1 MRSPNP
7 RRNEPMSLKWEI
19 NGLSLELDLDN
30 ADNMERY
37 ENAFELMAK
46 EENEIPK
53 DGRQSERIRAYCQ
66 LFHRLYDR
74 IFGDGTSDQI
84 FSGIP
89 DSVKAC
95 DEIYLSFLNFV
106 QEQRVS
112 AAQERAEW
120 RAKYFPNRKQRRAAE
135 KAVKKSAKK

>member
-7 RRNEPMSLKWEI
+7 RRNEPMSLKWEV
-19 NGLSLELDLDN
+19 NGLSLELDLDSY
-30 ADNMERY
+30 DNMKRY
-37 ENAFELMAK
+37 EDAFEQMA
-46 EENEIPK
+46 EEEKLIPK

-74 IFGDGTSDQI
+74 IFGEGTSEKI

-89 DSVKAC
+89 ESVKAC
-95 DEIYLSFLNFV
+95 DGIYLSFLKFV
-106 QEQRVS
+106 QEQMIS
-112 AAQERAEW
+112 SAQERAEW
-120 RAKYFPNRKQRRAAE
+120 RTKYFPNREQRRAVS

>member
-1 MRSPNP
+1 
-7 RRNEPMSLKWEI
+7 MSLKWEI
-19 NGLSLELDLDN
+19 NDLSLELDLDN

-120 RAKYFPNRKQRRAAE
+120 RAKYFPNRKQRRAAN
-135 KAVKKSAKK
+135 KTVKKSAKK

>member
-1 MRSPNP
+1 MRSPNL

-53 DGRQSERIRAYCQ
+53 DGRQTERIRAYCQ

-120 RAKYFPNRKQRRAAE
+120 RAKYFPNRKQRRAAD